1 MAEFI
6 KMIVSTHIKMKSFNV
21 VGQVWVAKLEET
33 ITVLGIKVRTNRIIA
48 SDYVLASSCVMPTI
62 SDTTGYVSDYPV
74 NKADVLSAVQNQ
86 YKCFIG
92 EK

>member
-1 MAEFI
+1 M
-6 KMIVSTHIKMKSFNV
+6 
-21 VGQVWVAKLEET
+21 WVAKLEEKVSFIGIT
-33 ITVLGIKVRTNRIIA
+33 IRTNRIIC
-48 SDYVLASSCVMPTI
+48 SDYVLISSCVMPTI
-62 SDTTGYVSDYPV
+62 SDTTGCVSDYPV

>member
-1 MAEFI
+1 M
-6 KMIVSTHIKMKSFNV
+6 KSLMKQHIKMLEMKILC
-21 VGQVWVAKLEET
+21 GMWVAKLEEKVSF
-33 ITVLGIKVRTNRIIA
+33 IGIPIRTNRIIC
-48 SDYVLASSCVMPTI
+48 SDHCLTSSLVVPTI
-62 SDTTGYVSDYPV
+62 NENTGYVSDYPV